1 MPALGDS
8 DAEELQELKHERMA
22 LTKLVASI
30 SERDTLQFLT
40 DEGLLPNYAF
50 PEQGVLLHSV
60 IIRDDKR
67 VGPEPEDRVLTLE
80 YERPGASAITELAPN
95 NAFYAEG
102 RKITIEQVDI
112 SRDKPVPWR
121 FCLTVA
127 RTRNRI
133 PSRWRPIARA
143 ARTACGPM
151 PGACRPCS
159 ASARCT
165 RERSTATAALAMTP
179 TTGSGTST

>member
-8 DAEELQELKHERMA
+8 DAEELRDLKQERMA
-22 LTKLVASI
+22 LTSLVASI

-67 VGPEPEDRVLTLE
+67 VGPDPEDRVLTFE

-102 RKITIEQVDI
+102 RKVTIEQVDI
-112 SRDKPVPWR
+112 SRDKP
-121 FCLTVA
+121 
-127 RTRNRI
+127 
-133 PSRWRPIARA
+133 
-143 ARTACGPM
+143 
-151 PGACRPCS
+151 
-159 ASARCT
+159 
-165 RERSTATAALAMTP
+165 ALAVLP
-179 TTGSGTST
+179 QLLVRGAGLDRAGNGPLPAVQRHDVVRRGTRADHAAPLQGVCPDARQPEPDR

>member
-1 MPALGDS
+1 
-8 DAEELQELKHERMA
+8 MA

-67 VGPEPEDRVLTLE
+67 VGPDPEDRVLTLE

-112 SRDKPVPWR
+112 SRDKPSPWR
-121 FCLTVA
+121 FCRSCSYAEPDSEPVA
-127 RTRNRI
+127 THCPRCEDT
-133 PSRWRPIARA
+133 
-143 ARTACGPM
+143 CGPM
-151 PGACRPCS
+151 RARADHAAPHQGVCANARQPQPHWRRRGRPGAR
-159 ASARCT
+159 
-165 RERSTATAALAMTP
+165 
-179 TTGSGTST
+179 TST